1 MKNYRIKKVVEQ
13 GHTVYYVQR
22 RFLWFWWVDMYQPDT
37 IIADGNPFPNKGRG
51 FCNQGF
57 FLTLEEA
64 KEELRCELE
73 FNASRKRSRNTKPEY
88 IHDLD

>member
-1 MKNYRIKKVVEQ
+1 VKDYRIKKVVEQ

-22 RFLWFWWVDMYQPDT
+22 RFLWFWWMDIYQPDT
-37 IIADGNPFPNKGRG
+37 ITNNNGRG
-51 FCNQGF
+51 FCGQGF

-64 KEELRCELE
+64 KEELRSELE

-88 IHDLD
+88 IYNID